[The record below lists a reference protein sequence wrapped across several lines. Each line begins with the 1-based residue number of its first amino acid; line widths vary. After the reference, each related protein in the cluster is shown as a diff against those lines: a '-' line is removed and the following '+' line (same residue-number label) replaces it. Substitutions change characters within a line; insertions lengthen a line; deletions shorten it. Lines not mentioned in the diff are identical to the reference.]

1 MKDMTQHNDE
11 PSVETENSSPNLGKV
26 SKTKNS
32 SILVDI
38 ITFVLVIGAMALW
51 VEYRVDSMVEAGIAN
66 HISST
71 PHEKIAVLDYSEIQD
86 AFSSQMQK
94 GDVESFILAKKDQ
107 IEALIKK
114 GYVVLDGNTVV
125 GAPQSSQYVVKP

>member
-71 PHEKIAVLDYSEIQD
+71 PHEK
-86 AFSSQMQK
+86 